1 MAGLVMAA
9 GKGMAQTIDKNIIKV
24 VPHYLDELSEVDFL
38 AQTQPLKEEPL
49 GDKFLSYQMRMPL
62 GWTKSTSTEREGLIG
77 NTNANNG
84 LSARILGIVTKY
96 YGPNRIDNV
105 DFFQIEAMN
114 LDYEL
119 SVRNW
124 FLNYVFTR
132 GFTLQGMEKVGEQAI
147 EAQYVTLVDD
157 AAYVF
162 RVRAEANGPR
172 VVLISYAVPEKYWE
186 KERGMQERV
195 IRSFQFLSPEKS
207 VNQNT
212 RTYAFLDLLRFD
224 YPAGWR
230 LIAPNIYSTDG
241 MDAKLIS
248 TQDKKTV
255 SGEID
260 LRIISTELDTSL
272 AEEVGYLKEDIQ
284 ERGLKIGSL
293 IEVLD
298 GDFTFKDHILYNR
311 VEVYEAKDES
321 RKIQDHEMWL
331 AVLVED
337 RYYYIITMLTPG
349 RNSDFYTWAKNSEA
363 FQVVVESLRP

>member
-1 MAGLVMAA
+1 
-9 GKGMAQTIDKNIIKV
+9 
-24 VPHYLDELSEVDFL
+24 
-38 AQTQPLKEEPL
+38 
-49 GDKFLSYQMRMPL
+49 
-62 GWTKSTSTEREGLIG
+62 
-77 NTNANNG
+77 
-84 LSARILGIVTKY
+84 
-96 YGPNRIDNV
+96 
-105 DFFQIEAMN
+105 
-114 LDYEL
+114 
-119 SVRNW
+119 
-124 FLNYVFTR
+124 
-132 GFTLQGMEKVGEQAI
+132 
-147 EAQYVTLVDD
+147 
-157 AAYVF
+157 
-162 RVRAEANGPR
+162 
-172 VVLISYAVPEKYWE
+172 
-186 KERGMQERV
+186 
-195 IRSFQFLSPEKS
+195 
-207 VNQNT
+207 
-212 RTYAFLDLLRFD
+212 
-224 YPAGWR
+224 
-230 LIAPNIYSTDG
+230 